1 MKILVVAA
9 TAFEIAPLIAYLKA
23 EFEEK
28 EAYHFQ
34 KEEFQIATLI
44 TGVGLTHTA
53 FAVAKVLAFRK
64 YDLLIN
70 AGIAGAFNRAI
81 AIGEVVEVVSDR
93 FADLGVEEATGAF
106 SDVFELGLMTAD
118 QFPFSE
124 GKLENPTP
132 GNFLKPAEGLSV
144 NKVHGFAPTI
154 AAIEKRYP
162 VVAIETMEGAAFFYT
177 CLMEKQAFLAI
188 RAISNYV
195 EPRNRENWNIP
206 LAIENLNRVLIE
218 MIQNWVQKT

>member
-34 KEEFQIATLI
+34 KKALQMDTLL

-53 FAVAKVLAFRK
+53 FALAKVLAYRK

-70 AGIAGAFNRAI
+70 AGIAGAFNRDFE
-81 AIGEVVEVVSDR
+81 IGEVIEVVSDR
-93 FADLGVEEATGAF
+93 FADLGVEEANGAF
-106 SDVFELGLMTAD
+106 SDIFELGLMDAD
-118 QFPFSE
+118 QFPFSG
-124 GKLENPTP
+124 GKLENPAP

-144 NKVHGFAPTI
+144 NKVHGFAPSI
-154 AAIEKRYP
+154 AAVQKRYSA
-162 VVAIETMEGAAFFYT
+162 AIETMEGAAFFYT

-206 LAIENLNRVLIE
+206 LAIENLNQVLIE
-218 MIQNWVQKT
+218 MSQNWIQEK